1 MDMDM
6 EPYCVQEKVCAGT
19 PALDKGRKFPYGLNI
34 NTAIE
39 YFCGPTL
46 KLREPR
52 EETKPT

>member
-1 MDMDM
+1 MDM